1 MQDKKY
7 GGYGHLLDDEQKKE
21 VDKVR
26 KSVAYVNQNIKLVQK
41 LNEANHNYQDLRRK
55 ALVRRNY
62 RLNDWAKQR
71 QAEEKKIRNS
81 IGLESFKGDKTFM
94 DKFIEALVWVCVGFV
109 IAWWLK

>member
-1 MQDKKY
+1 MT
-7 GGYGHLLDDEQKKE
+7 HLT
-21 VDKVR
+21 
-26 KSVAYVNQNIKLVQK
+26 QNINLVKK
-41 LNEANHNYQDLRRK
+41 LNEANHNYADLRRK

-81 IGLESFKGDKTFM
+81 VGLESFKGDRLWS
-94 DKFIEALVWVCVGFV
+94 DRLIEALVWIGVGFV